1 VLKVVF
7 FDLGDTLIVE
17 QGSKH
22 LGEAPFDA
30 VPQAEETLIALK
42 QKWVRVG
49 IITNTTISTEKDV
62 RKTLQQLGLES
73 YVDFIVTS
81 VDAGC
86 EKPDER
92 IFSIALRTAG
102 VKANDAVMVG
112 DRVAKDIV
120 GGNRIGMKTILFKW
134 NQHYPETVIGQEEQP
149 TYTIRSLRELQHVL
163 DQIERGPYQ

>member
-1 VLKVVF
+1 VLKTVF

-17 QGSKH
+17 QSDKH
-22 LGEAPFDA
+22 LGETPFDA

-42 QKWVRVG
+42 QKGIKVG

-62 RKTLQQLGLES
+62 RKTLRQLGLES
-73 YVDFIVTS
+73 YIDFIVTS
-81 VDAGC
+81 VDAGY

-102 VKANDAVMVG
+102 VKASDAVMVG
-112 DRVAKDIV
+112 DRVSKDIV

-134 NQHYPETVIGQEEQP
+134 NQHYPEIVAGREEQP
-149 TYTIRSLRELQHVL
+149 TYTIRSLGELQYVL
-163 DQIERGPYQ
+163 DQIVRNTYP